1 MIRNV
6 PRRKATSPQ
15 SRRGIVLIVVMV
27 VVVMI
32 SLAGFGCVASMSN
45 ENKAVHVRGEQMQMR
60 SALASAE
67 EYLKLLIAAPVRADD
82 SSSQETSSRQSIDND
97 EVAFR
102 GVVVS
107 DEDGPGRR
115 IRFTVMSPRYDET
128 GGAAWRYGLDRES
141 SRLDLRTVMDWELL
155 QPGAGRRALMALPG
169 MTEPIADAILDWMDR
184 DNIPRPTGAESEYYA
199 TLNPPYAPRNGVPE
213 SIEELLLVKGVTRTI
228 LFGFD
233 VNQNHRLEVEEQ
245 ATANS
250 SSSTRDASGERLYP
264 WAELLTV
271 YGGEKNRSRDGKP
284 RINLNQFNLG
294 ELHRQ
299 LTADFDPKLANY
311 VILYRQFGPFQGPG
325 QIVDASTIVPN
336 FTVPPRVSFR
346 SPLDLVQ
353 SRVQIAEPGLPPK
366 MINCPLP
373 SEPEQLGRIFGMLYD
388 RLTVAGTPTIRG
400 RVNLNTAPPE
410 VLRAVPGIDKALA
423 EQIATSRNSNSN
435 GDQRFDEHPCW
446 LLTESLVDLK
456 KMKEIYP
463 YLTVGGDV
471 YRAQVVAFSEESRL
485 SQRVELVLDASR
497 APARRVFFKDLQI
510 LGRGYRW
517 DVLDTPG
524 GISTPSGAFDAASY
538 RD

>member
-1 MIRNV
+1 MRRTSRN
-6 PRRKATSPQ
+6 KARGTPAQ
-15 SRRGIVLIVVMV
+15 PARRGIVLIVVMV

-67 EYLKLLIAAPVRADD
+67 EYLKLLVSTARPEETN
-82 SSSQETSSRQSIDND
+82 SQESASRQSIDND

-155 QPGAGRRALMALPG
+155 QPGVGRRALMALPG
-169 MTEPIADAILDWMDR
+169 MTEPIADAILDWMDPDTIAR
-184 DNIPRPTGAESEYYA
+184 QTGAEAEYYA
-199 TLNPPYAPRNGVPE
+199 TLNPPYAPRNAVPE

-233 VNQNHRLEVEEQ
+233 VNQNHRLEIEEQ
-245 ATANS
+245 ATAN

-271 YGGEKNRSRDGKP
+271 YGGERNRSRDDKP
-284 RINLNQFNLG
+284 RINLNQFNLSD
-294 ELHRQ
+294 LHRQ
-299 LTADFDPKLANY
+299 IASTVDPVLANY
-311 VILYRQFGPFQGPG
+311 VILYRQFGPFPGPG
-325 QIVDASTIVPN
+325 PVIATATDLPN
-336 FTVPPRVSFR
+336 FTFPPRFRFR

-353 SRVQIAEPGLPPK
+353 SRVQLIQPGLPPK
-366 MINCPLP
+366 IVNSPLP
-373 SEPEQLGRIFGMLYD
+373 TEPEQLARIFGMLYD
-388 RLTVAGTPTIRG
+388 QFTVSGTPTIRG
-400 RVNLNTAPPE
+400 RVNVNLAPPE

-423 EQIATSRNSNSN
+423 EQIVTSRSNSSKA
-435 GDQRFDEHPCW
+435 DQRFDEHPCW

-497 APARRVFFKDLQI
+497 EPVRRVFFKDLQV
-510 LGRGYRW
+510 LGRGYLW

-524 GISTPSGAFDAASY
+524 GKSTPSGAFDATSY

>member
-1 MIRNV
+1 MKRTFDSKD
-6 PRRKATSPQ
+6 RRPSAQPA
-15 SRRGIVLIVVMV
+15 RRGIVLIVVMV

-67 EYLKLLIAAPVRADD
+67 EYLKLLISSARPEET
-82 SSSQETSSRQSIDND
+82 SSQESAPRQSIDND

-128 GGAAWRYGLDRES
+128 GAATWRYGLERES

-184 DNIPRPTGAESEYYA
+184 DTIARPTGAEAEYYA
-199 TLNPPYAPRNGVPE
+199 TLNPPYAPRNAVPE
-213 SIEELLLVKGVTRTI
+213 SIEELLLIKGVTRTI
-228 LFGFD
+228 VFGFD
-233 VNQNHRLEVEEQ
+233 VNQNHRLEIEEQ

-250 SSSTRDASGERLYP
+250 SSTRDLSGERLYP

-271 YGGEKNRSRDGKP
+271 YGGERNRSRDDKP
-284 RINLNQFNLG
+284 RINLNQFNLSD
-294 ELHRQ
+294 LHRQ
-299 LTADFDPKLANY
+299 IASSVDPRLANY

-325 QIVDASTIVPN
+325 PVIETATDLPN
-336 FTVPPRVSFR
+336 FTVPPRFLFR

-353 SRVQIAEPGLPPK
+353 SRVQTIQPGLPPK
-366 MINCPLP
+366 IVNSPLP
-373 SEPEQLGRIFGMLYD
+373 TEPEQLGRIFGMLYD
-388 RLTVAGTPTIRG
+388 RLTVSGTSTIRG
-400 RVNLNTAPPE
+400 RVNVNLAPPE

-423 EQIATSRNSNSN
+423 EQIATSRSNSSKA
-435 GDQRFDEHPCW
+435 DQRFDEHPCW

-497 APARRVFFKDLQI
+497 ESARRVFFKDLQI
-510 LGRGYRW
+510 LGRGYLW

-524 GISTPSGAFDAASY
+524 GISTPSGAFDATSY